1 MTVEEWL
8 GKDNKL
14 GIDIWSKKYQRNGE
28 SFDEWLNRVSG
39 GNGDVK
45 ELIKQKKFLF
55 GGRILSNRGMST
67 KDEKSTLSNCFV
79 AGTKITTRRGM
90 INIEDVV
97 KGDEVLTEDGSWQK
111 VNETMSRL
119 YNGDLYKV
127 QAIGAYESIICTPN
141 HKFLTQNGWKRAD
154 RILAGAEGG
163 RINSPDKLR
172 IPNTTFRK
180 HYKPIDLSEHFVSN
194 DRKRIIYNKNGTI
207 NTETRETCRGTSF
220 WKKHGYAVNRLIK
233 PNADFLYFIGR
244 WLGDGSI
251 TRRKGETVAN
261 HSILQIVFNK
271 ETEEN
276 DAHFIASIGEK
287 YFGFPPQIRY
297 VTGQKVIAVRWE
309 SEIVGSWFFG
319 EFGEK
324 CDGKRVPDK
333 YLGDLNIAL
342 GLMDSDGSISTHG
355 SFKIVLKNYN
365 LIKWLRDTLFLNGY
379 NTLPLAEVKR
389 QEDTYMFCISSYIIN
404 QKLADKLRKKSWDY
418 RNNKIPKI
426 DSLYRDYINVYQ
438 IDVLENQ
445 NTMVYNLSVEANH
458 TYVANGVVVHN
469 CYVITPP
476 EDSIESIFDCAK
488 KLARTY
494 SYGGGCGID
503 ISNLAPRG
511 ARVHNSAKETSGSVS
526 FMDLYSM
533 VTGMIGQNGRR
544 GALMISISCEHPD
557 LEEFI
562 GLKTDVNRCTKANI
576 SIRITDEFMAAVKN
590 KQKFTLSFT
599 RQETG
604 ETITKEVDAY
614 KIFQK
619 ICAANW
625 DYAEPGMLFWDRIEN
640 WNMMSEDEDFHYAG
654 VNPLTN
660 MKHAD
665 LKPLLIDLDED
676 YNSTGRK
683 FKYSVND

>member
-28 SFDEWLNRVSG
+28 SFDEWLDRVSG
-39 GNGDVK
+39 GNADVK

-55 GGRILSNRGMST
+55 GGRILSNRGIDVN
-67 KDEKSTLSNCFV
+67 DEKSTYSNCFI

-97 KGDEVLTEDGSWQK
+97 RGDEVLTEDRSWQK
-111 VNETMSRL
+111 VNETMRRK
-119 YNGDLYKV
+119 YRGDLLQIYYHDGNNNPV
-127 QAIGAYESIICTPN
+127 SITCTPN
-141 HKFLTQNGWKRAD
+141 HQFAVDGEQWKRAD
-154 RILAGAEGG
+154 ELKSAENGAWDYLICESG
-163 RINSPDKLR
+163 RGLD
-172 IPNTTFRK
+172 
-180 HYKPIDLSEHFVSN
+180 
-194 DRKRIIYNKNGTI
+194 
-207 NTETRETCRGTSF
+207 C
-220 WKKHGYAVNRLIK
+220 AVPVERVRRLI
-233 PNADFLYFIGR
+233 N
-244 WLGDGSI
+244 
-251 TRRKGETVAN
+251 
-261 HSILQIVFNK
+261 Q
-271 ETEEN
+271 
-276 DAHFIASIGEK
+276 
-287 YFGFPPQIRY
+287 
-297 VTGQKVIAVRWE
+297 
-309 SEIVGSWFFG
+309 
-319 EFGEK
+319 
-324 CDGKRVPDK
+324 
-333 YLGDLNIAL
+333 
-342 GLMDSDGSISTHG
+342 
-355 SFKIVLKNYN
+355 
-365 LIKWLRDTLFLNGY
+365 DT
-379 NTLPLAEVKR
+379 
-389 QEDTYMFCISSYIIN
+389 I
-404 QKLADKLRKKSWDY
+404 
-418 RNNKIPKI
+418 
-426 DSLYRDYINVYQ
+426 
-438 IDVLENQ
+438 
-445 NTMVYNLSVEANH
+445 VYNLSVETNH

-469 CYVITPP
+469 CYVLSPP

-488 KLARTY
+488 QLARTY

-503 ISNLAPRG
+503 ISKLSPRG
-511 ARVHNSAKETSGSVS
+511 AKVRNAAKETSGAVS
-526 FMDLYSM
+526 FMDLYSLI
-533 VTGMIGQNGRR
+533 TGLIAQSGRR

-562 GLKTDVNRCTKANI
+562 DLKTDVNRCTKANI
-576 SIRITDEFMAAVKN
+576 SIRITDKFMAAVKN

-599 RQETG
+599 RPETG